1 MLFFSLL
8 FPLQQTL
15 LCSAVEEVS
24 VLSYYIVTSFWDV
37 RWFLHEFDSGKHI
50 IVHWHMKSE
59 VSNHVCGCPCGRL
72 MEQHYP
78 GPHLETF
85 LHTFWHDWSNY
96 TQNTRHDRRSKEVWG
111 VGVRESTQL
120 QLEFWSTSLLQR
132 NSFSP
137 QIMNVGQ
144 SCAPFRTIH
153 CLSICGTVS
162 GRVLLPCHISGAG
175 RTWLGPSWGSDY
187 HSWYTIRLTSHSP

>member
-1 MLFFSLL
+1 MIAFCSTAASSLVPQISIQCKRLALECSWPSHLCWLSSDSMLRIELKCFFWTYSLIQTLMLFFSLL

-24 VLSYYIVTSFWDV
+24 VLSYYIFIVTSFWDV
-37 RWFLHEFDSGKHI
+37 RWFLHDFDSGKHI
-50 IVHWHMKSE
+50 AVHWHMKSE

-96 TQNTRHDRRSKEVWG
+96 T
-111 VGVRESTQL
+111 
-120 QLEFWSTSLLQR
+120 
-132 NSFSP
+132 
-137 QIMNVGQ
+137 
-144 SCAPFRTIH
+144 
-153 CLSICGTVS
+153 
-162 GRVLLPCHISGAG
+162 
-175 RTWLGPSWGSDY
+175 
-187 HSWYTIRLTSHSP
+187 